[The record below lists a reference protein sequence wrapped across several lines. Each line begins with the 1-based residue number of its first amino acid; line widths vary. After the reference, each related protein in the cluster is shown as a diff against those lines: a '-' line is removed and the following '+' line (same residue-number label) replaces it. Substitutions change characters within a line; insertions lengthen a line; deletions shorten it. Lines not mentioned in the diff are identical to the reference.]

1 MKFKLFIATLFI
13 IFLSIIIFSCEE
25 ILKPEIEE
33 ITGVIFKV
41 EIPLYGSSASAF
53 ILKRP
58 EGINSEEMYYKEYYF
73 DESDEE
79 TPDFSQYHYKIIRV
93 RGSLTNINI
102 GSSSLTYII
111 NPEII
116 EVKDIDYSK
125 ISQEEKTNPDSY
137 IWK

>member
-25 ILKPEIEE
+25 ILKPEREE
-33 ITGVIFKV
+33 VTGVVFKV
-41 EIPLYGSSASAF
+41 EIPLYGSTASAF

-58 EGINSEEMYYKEYYF
+58 EKINNEEMYYKEYYF
-73 DESDEE
+73 NESDER
-79 TPDFSQYHYKIIRV
+79 TPDFSDYHNKIIRV
-93 RGSLTNINI
+93 SGYLTNINI
-102 GSSSLTYII
+102 GSTFLTYII

-116 EVKDIDYSK
+116 EVKDIDYLK
-125 ISQEEKTNPDSY
+125 ISQEDKTNPDSY